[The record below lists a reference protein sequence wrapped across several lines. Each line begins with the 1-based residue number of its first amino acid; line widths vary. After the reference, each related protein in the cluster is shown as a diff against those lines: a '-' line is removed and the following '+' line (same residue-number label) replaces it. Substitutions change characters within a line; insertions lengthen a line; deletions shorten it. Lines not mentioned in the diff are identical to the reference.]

1 MSQQL
6 RPDFPS
12 VIPIAPIR
20 DAWPLPQAGDFVP
33 PTSGHA
39 LLDQLGRPLRDLRIS
54 VTDRC
59 NFRCGYCM
67 PRDVFDKHHA
77 FLPQT
82 QLLTFEEI
90 TNVADAFVGL
100 GVRKLRIT
108 GGEPLLRKDIETLIR
123 QLATLRCADGTPPE
137 LALTTNGA
145 LLTKKAK
152 QLREAGLHR
161 LTVSLDALDDVVFKR
176 MSDTDLNV
184 QAVLDG
190 ITAAQAAGFPSI
202 KVNAVIQR
210 GVNDHQILPI
220 ARHFHGTCVEVRFIE
235 FMDVGN
241 TNLWEMD
248 RVLTAEQIRNA
259 LHAEMPLQLLPRDT
273 HSTAQR
279 WAYADGGGHVGFIA
293 SVTQPFCGDCS
304 RMRLS
309 TDGKLFTCLFAGQ
322 GYDLRHAIRDE
333 QLASEPL
340 RQKIAAV
347 WRQRH
352 DRYSEQRDARGDPK
366 VDAQPKVEMSFIGG

>member
-20 DAWPLPQAGDFVP
+20 DALSLPQAGDFVP
-33 PTSGHA
+33 STSGHA

-90 TNVADAFVGL
+90 THVADAFVGL

-152 QLREAGLHR
+152 QLREAGLQR
-161 LTVSLDALDDVVFKR
+161 LTVSLDALDDVIFKR
-176 MSDTDLNV
+176 MSDTGLNV

-190 ITAAQAAGFPSI
+190 IAAAQAAGFPSI
-202 KVNAVIQR
+202 KVNTVIQR

-220 ARHFHGTCVEVRFIE
+220 ARHFHGTGVEVRFIE

-273 HSTAQR
+273 HSTA
-279 WAYADGGGHVGFIA
+279 
-293 SVTQPFCGDCS
+293 
-304 RMRLS
+304 
-309 TDGKLFTCLFAGQ
+309 
-322 GYDLRHAIRDE
+322 
-333 QLASEPL
+333 
-340 RQKIAAV
+340 
-347 WRQRH
+347 
-352 DRYSEQRDARGDPK
+352 
-366 VDAQPKVEMSFIGG
+366 

>member
-6 RPDFPS
+6 RPDFHR
-12 VIPIAPIR
+12 VIPIASAP
-20 DAWPLPQAGDFVP
+20 DAMPLTQSADFAP
-33 PTSGHA
+33 SISDNT

-90 TNVADAFVGL
+90 THVADAFVGL

-123 QLATLRCADGTPPE
+123 RLANLRCADGTPPE
-137 LALTTNGA
+137 LALTTNGV

-152 QLREAGLHR
+152 QLRKAGLQR
-161 LTVSLDALDDVVFKR
+161 LTISLDALDDVIFKR
-176 MSDTDLNV
+176 MSDTDLDV
-184 QAVLDG
+184 HAVLDG
-190 ITAAQAAGFPSI
+190 IAAAQAAGFASI
-202 KVNAVIQR
+202 KVNTVIQR

-220 ARHFHGTCVEVRFIE
+220 ARHFYGTGVEVRFIE

-248 RVLTAEQIRNA
+248 RVLTAEQIRNV
-259 LHAEMPLQLLPRDT
+259 LHTEMPLHPLPRNT

-279 WAYADGGGHVGFIA
+279 WAYTDGGGQVGFIA

-322 GYDLRHAIRDE
+322 GYDLRRAIRDE
-333 QLASEPL
+333 QLAIDPL

-347 WRQRH
+347 WLQRQ
-352 DRYSEQRDARGDPK
+352 DRYSEQRDVRGTPK
-366 VDAQPKVEMSFIGG
+366 VDTQPKVEMSFIGG